1 MWADMVVVARTSD
14 YQSQSLS
21 THASGD
27 ALAVLV
33 HDLAINQQSG
43 FVTKGNLKLDPQV
56 TSLTPST
63 NPSQATISDCVN
75 DTHWLNYKMSGGLA
89 DKTPGALH
97 ATTALVIKENGIWKV
112 TELALQAGGTC

>member
-1 MWADMVVVARTSD
+1 MWADMVVVSRTSD
-14 YQSQSLS
+14 YQSPSLAS
-21 THASGD
+21 HASGD

-33 HDLAINQQSG
+33 HDLAKNQQAG
-43 FVTKGNLKLDPQV
+43 LVTRGKLKLSPQI

-75 DTHWLNYKMSGGLA
+75 DTHWLNYKSGGGLA

-97 ATTALVIKENGIWKV
+97 ATTALVVKENGTWKV
-112 TELALQAGGTC
+112 TELLAA